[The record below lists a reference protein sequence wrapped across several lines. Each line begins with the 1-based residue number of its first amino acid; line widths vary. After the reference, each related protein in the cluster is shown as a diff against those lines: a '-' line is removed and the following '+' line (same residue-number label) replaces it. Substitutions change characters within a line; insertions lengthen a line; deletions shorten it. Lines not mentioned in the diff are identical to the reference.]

1 MYKKI
6 KEADIP
12 KRERKSESRFEKT
25 PEWLAMKADID
36 RGLKP
41 KDALRVTLT
50 DADKLKYRITNR
62 RTVARFVKKY
72 ITEQGLPYDVK
83 SFRRDD
89 MDFVVVRAT
98 TA

>member
-6 KEADIP
+6 KANEIP

-41 KDALRVTLT
+41 KEALQVSLT
-50 DADKLKYRITNR
+50 DADKLKYRISNR
-62 RTVARFVKKY
+62 RTIARFVKKY
-72 ITEQGLPYDVK
+72 LVDNDLSHAVK

-89 MDFVVVRAT
+89 MDIIVVRVSNP
-98 TA
+98 